1 MLCSLSVKGD
11 DVAASFGLV
20 SSQQGLLCQVSH
32 EFMSSEKKAWRSLIE
47 RLENPPASQDEFLK
61 LLASA
66 GEEALKLLPPPLVAA
81 LGQLS
86 AASSLE
92 VECRSTLIP
101 DVILPWL
108 PVRGKPLRDHCWVYR
123 LYRPLEPRRELEG
136 SLGRTV
142 FFADPQGK
150 LPAWDKSVHS
160 LHRLAASLG
169 PSNVVTGQACTRS
182 DFLQALSQSG
192 CGLVHFSGDLTE
204 EGLEMAD
211 GPLALEELTEF
222 VQAPSLV
229 VLAVRQQEP
238 TAALGRAWARSL
250 IRAGCGAVLF
260 PLRELE
266 AGPAL
271 TMMEE
276 FYSQASRKVPLETA
290 LHLAQG
296 RSPANTYVLWAERS
310 LPFTGLRPRRPSSAR
325 TQDSEIRP
333 LFYLAVT
340 AGPDTGRAI
349 PIYPLEEGR
358 SLVLGGPGPGA
369 NDIHFED
376 VQMPKRAAQVTVR
389 GGVVELR
396 PLAGPVSLNGQPLA
410 EAVHLQ
416 EGAVIVVG
424 GTELRFQWTSGE
436 PRSQAR
442 EEPGR
447 YALRV
452 EQGAPED
459 VLREFPLDREVASIG
474 RHPDCAFQLADPA
487 VSRTHCSVLLR
498 DGVPVL
504 TRVSSGAT
512 VVNGLLVDSERQLH
526 AGDLIQLGKG
536 TLLRVIEQ

>member
-1 MLCSLSVKGD
+1 VKGD
-11 DVAASFGLV
+11 DEAASFGLV

-32 EFMSSEKKAWRSLIE
+32 EFISSERKAWRALIE
-47 RLENPPASQDEFLK
+47 RLEHPPAAQADFLK

-66 GEEALKLLPPPLVAA
+66 GEEAYKLLPPPLVAA
-81 LGQLS
+81 LRELS

-92 VECRSTLIP
+92 IECRSTLIP

-108 PVRGKPLRDHCWVYR
+108 PVRGKPLREHCWVYR
-123 LYRPLEPRRELEG
+123 LYRPVEPRRDLEG
-136 SLGRTV
+136 SVGRIV

-150 LPAWDKSVHS
+150 LPAWDKSAHQ
-160 LHRLAASLG
+160 LHRLATGSG
-169 PSNVVTGQACTRS
+169 PGNVVTGKGCTRS
-182 DFLQALSQSG
+182 EFLQALGHSG
-192 CGLVHFSGDLTE
+192 CGLVHFSGDLSE

-229 VLAVRQQEP
+229 VLAVRQSDP
-238 TAALGRAWARSL
+238 TALLGRAWARSL

-260 PLRELE
+260 PLREPE
-266 AGPAL
+266 PGPGL
-271 TMMEE
+271 TLMEE

-310 LPFTGLRPRRPSSAR
+310 LPFAGLRPRRPSSAR

-333 LFYLAVT
+333 LFFLAVT
-340 AGPDTGRAI
+340 AGPEVGRAI

-358 SLVLGGPGPGA
+358 SLVLGGPGEA
-369 NDIHFED
+369 DIHFED
-376 VQMPKRAAQVTVR
+376 PRMARRAAQIVVR
-389 GGVVELR
+389 SGAVELR
-396 PLAGPVSLNGQPLA
+396 PLDGAVALNGEPVAGAAQ
-410 EAVHLQ
+410 LQ
-416 EGAVIVVG
+416 EGAVIRVG

-436 PRSQAR
+436 APAPER
-442 EEPGR
+442 EAPGR
-447 YALRV
+447 FALRV
-452 EQGAPED
+452 EQGAPDD
-459 VLREFPLDREVASIG
+459 VLKEFALDREVASIG
-474 RHPDCAFQLADPA
+474 RHPDCDFQLADPA
-487 VSRTHCSVLLR
+487 ISRTHCSVLLR
-498 DGVPVL
+498 EGVPVL

-512 VVNGLLVDSERQLH
+512 VVNGLLVDSERQLR